1 LPATRALLDI
11 RVVPLG
17 VRAIV
22 PRRLGRGRLYRPRRD
37 GGDRLPAL
45 RALGNIGVVAL
56 GRRAI
61 IPGGWERLEID
72 LRGRHEDGW
81 IPIGIH
87 VRVPV
92 RPEGRDDT
100 RPDAAMMPMPA
111 VMPPTSAMPPMP
123 PPRIAWHRTGH
134 EEHGEHPEQSEP
146 LRAYVARLVVVRP
159 RAHPPP
165 PQRSPGVSLWGAPG
179 TAQHSLRKRPPT
191 GEIFPYHRGF
201 QVELSPQLAEAAKF
215 ETE

>member
-1 LPATRALLDI
+1 MWARVLRKSLGWHPRIAQGRCPWDPTFRRRGGNGLPATRALLDI
-11 RVVPLG
+11 RVVPLW

-37 GGDRLPAL
+37 GGDKVPAL

-61 IPGGWERLEID
+61 IPGGGDRLEID
-72 LRGRHEDGW
+72 LRGRREDGW
-81 IPIGIH
+81 IPIGIQ

-111 VMPPTSAMPPMP
+111 VMPPPSAMPPMP
-123 PPRIAWHRTGH
+123 PPGIAWHRTGQ
-134 EEHGEHPEQSEP
+134 EAR
-146 LRAYVARLVVVRP
+146 RAP
-159 RAHPPP
+159 RAE
-165 PQRSPGVSLWGAPG
+165 RAP
-179 TAQHSLRKRPPT
+179 
-191 GEIFPYHRGF
+191 
-201 QVELSPQLAEAAKF
+201 
-215 ETE
+215 